1 MMPNLG
7 EREGATGKKL
17 RPQCESCKQDRVPF
31 GKAVN
36 ATAIAQR
43 KARIGSR
50 HVAAHASASA
60 QSMDEDVVID
70 HAAAAAAKKAA
81 EVHAA
86 AAAKAQADEAALGAA
101 VPMQVQIQD
110 GQEQLAKRQKPR
122 RGYCLDVGVG
132 GWYEGNVSEEV
143 GVGTYKMNHDHYEA
157 AAHVPRHRIVAD
169 EDILFITYEEVAD
182 PDPEQIFRCEVSIR
196 DVGGEK
202 DAVCLVNPDP
212 EWERDEDGKVVEYYI
227 TLNARTQQ
235 QRESNPHW
243 AHTHAA
249 LLEKLAALAAEAQ
262 PGTPSVVQ

>member
-101 VPMQVQIQD
+101 VPMQAQIQD

-202 DAVCLVNPDP
+202 TA
-212 EWERDEDGKVVEYYI
+212 
-227 TLNARTQQ
+227 TARTQTTSKITPTRCAVLSTLEQ
-235 QRESNPHW
+235 SRVHRRCVASARQCPFVNQFV
-243 AHTHAA
+243 AVQHTVSC
-249 LLEKLAALAAEAQ
+249 LLTGGRAGSA
-262 PGTPSVVQ
+262 G